1 VLLNEL
7 NILPKLLSYLSIV
20 STLVE
25 KYIVLFYYVIV
36 ISKINGLT
44 TETFDGSSIIE
55 NYFVNLL

>member
-1 VLLNEL
+1 MLLNES
-7 NILPKLLSYLSIV
+7 NILRKLLSYLSIV

-44 TETFDGSSIIE
+44 TGTFDGSSIIE